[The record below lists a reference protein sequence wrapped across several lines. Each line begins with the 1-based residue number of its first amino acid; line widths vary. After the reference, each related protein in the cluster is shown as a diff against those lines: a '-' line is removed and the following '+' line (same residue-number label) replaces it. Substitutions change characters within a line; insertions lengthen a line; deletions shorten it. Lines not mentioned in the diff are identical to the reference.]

1 MLFFFQSVFSCS
13 SSLLYW
19 IYDSFFFV
27 SSKSMQFC
35 MMSGVEIIKAAECQ
49 VHLGV
54 YYDSNRKPVQAG
66 LLDTHM
72 VRSYISLFSV
82 FVYFYECVTMHV
94 FLGFYQ
100 IGFLGV
106 LLATA
111 LCVVLI
117 GGRILR
123 NYISFVCW
131 FQGPANKNSTCQT
144 CGAGFH
150 ECPGHFGYLNLV
162 LPVFNVGYISNI
174 LDILKCICK
183 VSGFL
188 AFAHT
193 YIYVL

>member
-1 MLFFFQSVFSCS
+1 M
-13 SSLLYW
+13 
-19 IYDSFFFV
+19 
-27 SSKSMQFC
+27 
-35 MMSGVEIIKAAECQ
+35 
-49 VHLGV
+49 
-54 YYDSNRKPVQAG
+54 
-66 LLDTHM
+66 
-72 VRSYISLFSV
+72 
-82 FVYFYECVTMHV
+82 
-94 FLGFYQ
+94 
-100 IGFLGV
+100 
-106 LLATA
+106 
-111 LCVVLI
+111 LI

-193 YIYVL
+193 YICAVICSEPFFFFFGFSPYCFHVELCFFHSVCLWWVYK